1 MFAFRNDEM
10 KCKKKYTSRYNVYRM
25 QMNTILPGHAFSL
38 HFVVL
43 VGGPLQ

>member
-10 KCKKKYTSRYNVYRM
+10 KCKKRYNVYPM
-25 QMNTILPGHAFSL
+25 QMNTLLPGHAFSL